1 MLACEYAIGA
11 DDHEAEGA
19 KCMHYIVFDLEF
31 NQDPTSLNISADK
44 VSICPFEII
53 QIGAIKLDS
62 KWNAVATF
70 NRYIKPVIYLKI
82 NEFVSELTGITT
94 EKLMSEKEF
103 PLILNDL
110 IQFMGDDCVL
120 CTWGMTD
127 TKELYR
133 NALFHR
139 CDLGRLPDKVI
150 NLQPYVSIHL
160 KQSPTI
166 QDELINQFT
175 CHKLMN
181 LKAAVEALSIP
192 VSYPFHNALFDA
204 YYTAQLLKKL
214 SGTELLPEQYN
225 PNFRRERSVQP
236 KQVVDYEG
244 LLQQFTKMY
253 HRELTKEQK
262 DMITLAYKMGRTHQF
277 VTMTDI

>member
-1 MLACEYAIGA
+1 
-11 DDHEAEGA
+11 
-19 KCMHYIVFDLEF
+19 MHYIVLDLEF
-31 NQDPTSLNISADK
+31 NQERTSLNISADK

-62 KWNAVATF
+62 QWNAVATF
-70 NRYIKPVIYLKI
+70 NRYIRPTIYSKV
-82 NEFVSELTGITT
+82 NDFVAALTGITT
-94 EKLMSEKEF
+94 QKLMNEKEF
-103 PLILNDL
+103 SPLLNDF
-110 IQFMGDDCVL
+110 IEFMGDDCVL

-127 TKELYR
+127 MKELYR

-139 CDLGRLPDKVI
+139 YDLKRLPDKVI
-150 NLQPYVSIHL
+150 NLQPYVSIYL

-192 VSYPFHNALFDA
+192 VSYPFHNALYDA

-214 SGTELLPEQYN
+214 SGMELLIEQYN
-225 PNFRRERSVQP
+225 ANFRRERSVKP

-253 HRELTKEQK
+253 HRELTKEQR

-277 VTMTDI
+277 VSMTDI

>member
-1 MLACEYAIGA
+1 MN
-11 DDHEAEGA
+11 
-19 KCMHYIVFDLEF
+19 YIVLDLEF
-31 NQDPTSLNISADK
+31 NQEPSSSNISADK

-70 NRYIKPVIYLKI
+70 NRYIRPTIYLKV
-82 NEFVSELTGITT
+82 NDFVAELTGITT
-94 EKLMSEKEF
+94 QKLMNEKEF
-103 PLILNDL
+103 SPILYDF
-110 IQFMGDDCVL
+110 IQFTGDDCVL

-127 TKELYR
+127 MKELYR

-139 CDLGRLPDKVI
+139 YDLKRIPDKVI

-160 KQSPTI
+160 KQSAK
-166 QDELINQFT
+166 
-175 CHKLMN
+175 KLMN

-192 VSYPFHNALFDA
+192 VAYPFHNALYDA

-214 SGTELLPEQYN
+214 SGMELLVEQYN
-225 PNFRRERSVQP
+225 ANFRRERSVQP

-277 VTMTDI
+277 VQNRILDITNH

>member
-1 MLACEYAIGA
+1 
-11 DDHEAEGA
+11 
-19 KCMHYIVFDLEF
+19 MHYIVLDLEF
-31 NQDPTSLNISADK
+31 NQDTTSSNISTDK
-44 VSICPFEII
+44 VSVCPFEII

-62 KWNAVATF
+62 GLNAIATF
-70 NRYIKPVIYLKI
+70 SRYIKPVIYQKI
-82 NEFVSELTGITT
+82 NDFVSELTGITML
-94 EKLMSEKEF
+94 KLINEKEF
-103 PLILNDL
+103 PIILDDF

-139 CDLGRLPDKVI
+139 FDLGRLPDKVI

-160 KQSPTI
+160 GHSVKR
-166 QDELINQFT
+166 
-175 CHKLMN
+175 LMN

-192 VSYPFHNALFDA
+192 VSYPFHNALYDA

-214 SGTELLPEQYN
+214 SGMELLSEQYN
-225 PNFRRERSVQP
+225 PNFRRERSTQP

-253 HRELTKEQK
+253 CHELTKEQK

-277 VTMTDI
+277 VTTSRI